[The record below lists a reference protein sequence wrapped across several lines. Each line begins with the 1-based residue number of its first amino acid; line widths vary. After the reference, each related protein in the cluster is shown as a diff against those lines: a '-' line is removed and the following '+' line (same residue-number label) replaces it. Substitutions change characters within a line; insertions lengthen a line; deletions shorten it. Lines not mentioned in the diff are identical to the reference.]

1 MSFISMSGRKP
12 TKLEA
17 TITVYCDTETKQN
30 TNIHVEHDGKMVC
43 TYRAMQLPKALSH
56 WHATSLRLVC
66 KSICQTVA
74 ICHETFALD
83 CKVLACIAN
92 WSRTVHK
99 SFKHVILFCATK
111 ILEKLIAKS
120 LHVLPTRGQP

>member
-30 TNIHVEHDGKMVC
+30 TNIHSTMVKRFVHIEPC
-43 TYRAMQLPKALSH
+43 NYLKPLSH

-66 KSICQTVA
+66 KSIRQTVA
-74 ICHETFALD
+74 ICRETFAWD

-92 WSRTVHK
+92 WSRMVHK

-111 ILEKLIAKS
+111 ILQKLIAKS
-120 LHVLPTRGQP
+120 LHVAPTRGQP